1 MRLEQIVEP
10 GSPSSFFES
19 HRQSPAQ
26 SRKEFQNGYGFRFQ
40 DRFHDYL
47 ALGIHYRYRDR
58 CLMNVEPNILFAV
71 HEGAPFVG
79 HDGNDHNLL
88 PKGRPLI
95 MRLQQFTVDSGLS
108 LWPSGRL
115 RGATM
120 RLRFKAKLQLAVFAM
135 SATHLLAE

>member
-19 HRQSPAQ
+19 HRQSSAQ

-47 ALGIHYRYRDR
+47 ALGIHHRYGDR

-71 HEGAPFVG
+71 HEGAPFLG
-79 HDGNDHNLL
+79 HDANDHNLL

-95 MRLQQFTVDSGLS
+95 MRFRQLS
-108 LWPSGRL
+108 ASTLSWKPCSSKR
-115 RGATM
+115 
-120 RLRFKAKLQLAVFAM
+120 QPPPV
-135 SATHLLAE
+135 

>member
-26 SRKEFQNGYGFRFQ
+26 FRKEFQNGYGFRFQ

-47 ALGIHYRYRDR
+47 ALGIHYRYEDR

-71 HEGAPFVG
+71 HEGDPFVG

-95 MRLQQFTVDSGLS
+95 MRF
-108 LWPSGRL
+108 R
-115 RGATM
+115 
-120 RLRFKAKLQLAVFAM
+120 QLTA
-135 SATHLLAE
+135 SK

>member
-19 HRQSPAQ
+19 DRQSSAQ
-26 SRKEFQNGYGFRFQ
+26 SGKEFQNGCGFRFQ

-47 ALGIHYRYRDR
+47 ALGIHHRYRDR
-58 CLMNVEPNILFAV
+58 CLMNIETNILFAV

-88 PKGRPLI
+88 PKGPLI
-95 MRLQQFTVDSGLS
+95 MRLQHLLLTAVDFPTVQKILKDVSG
-108 LWPSGRL
+108 
-115 RGATM
+115 T
-120 RLRFKAKLQLAVFAM
+120 KAKRPR
-135 SATHLLAE
+135 SYPR